1 VPSRALIGA
10 ALMTAALSAAW
21 VLAPRQAPAA
31 VVRDP
36 YSAFPLEIGGW
47 SGSPSSLEPSV
58 EATLG
63 ADDYLSAF
71 YRAPGEAEG
80 VDLFL
85 SFYRSQ
91 TGGNAIHSPEV
102 CLPAAGWE
110 VAAIRPMRVE
120 LPGTRTGGLTL
131 NRAVIQKGLEK
142 QLVYYWFEGRGR
154 HMTNDFAAKFY
165 ALSDSLTRGRT
176 DGGLVRLITPIGA
189 GATGGGEAAAD
200 ARLQRFL
207 GAGIDRLDRFLP
219 H

>member
-1 VPSRALIGA
+1 VA
-10 ALMTAALSAAW
+10 
-21 VLAPRQAPAA
+21 
-31 VVRDP
+31 RDP
-36 YSAFPLEIGGW
+36 YSAFPLELAGW
-47 SGSPSSLEPSV
+47 SGTPASLDPNVAE
-58 EATLG
+58 TLG

-80 VDLFL
+80 IDLFL

-120 LPGTRTGGLTL
+120 LPGTRTGALTL

-189 GATGGGEAAAD
+189 GGETAAD

-207 GAGIDRLDRFLP
+207 GTSIDRLDRFLP